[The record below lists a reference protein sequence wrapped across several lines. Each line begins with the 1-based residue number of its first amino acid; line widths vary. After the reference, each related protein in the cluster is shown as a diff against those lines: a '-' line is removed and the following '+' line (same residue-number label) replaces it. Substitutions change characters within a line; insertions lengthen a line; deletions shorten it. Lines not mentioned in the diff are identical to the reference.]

1 MVLLRIPPLAC
12 FQDLSRNAAL
22 PPLLVHFICNFSRNL
37 LLLGIVVE
45 NRAAVLRADI
55 RALAVLG
62 RWVVHLVEKLEESAV
77 LNLIRVVDDL
87 ERFGI
92 YRMVNDERAQL
103 QACARDA
110 QRNTREKESTH
121 VQSARCIQPYIPGCL
136 CRRQCIRRVHRT
148 ALIFQIAGGT
158 CAQRPRN
165 ILLRRWRFARLQAR
179 SWGQRAR
186 KTCC

>member
-1 MVLLRIPPLAC
+1 MDFLLAACLFYSEILAKQISSCFTSKLLQIRKLPQEMTRAFISSRVIIQIQLMVLLRIPPLAC

-87 ERFGI
+87 ERFGMSSPPAAYSPI
-92 YRMVNDERAQL
+92 SRVVCVAANVSD
-103 QACARDA
+103 ACI
-110 QRNTREKESTH
+110 
-121 VQSARCIQPYIPGCL
+121 VQP
-136 CRRQCIRRVHRT
+136 
-148 ALIFQIAGGT
+148 
-158 CAQRPRN
+158 
-165 ILLRRWRFARLQAR
+165 
-179 SWGQRAR
+179 
-186 KTCC
+186 